1 MSALGSGSP
10 PIPEAVTT
18 QTLVD
23 DVLSSTSQR
32 AAGFELDLKALEVPT
47 FSCVEKLAEDL
58 SNCRAIESSLK
69 EAFTSIKR
77 NYRRADKDALRT
89 HIPHITPE
97 LDRTLSVLHDLEE
110 RLPAIRIKSAHMRNL
125 YDSSRKKAQV
135 LVKELR
141 WLNRDF
147 TSRWRIVIFSRSSPV
162 SWRWRATLR
171 ALFALAFILLTWC
184 MWIALRG
191 AYRAHRQRLVWG
203 ERLIS

>member
-1 MSALGSGSP
+1 M
-10 PIPEAVTT
+10 
-18 QTLVD
+18 QT
-23 DVLSSTSQR
+23 
-32 AAGFELDLKALEVPT
+32 
-47 FSCVEKLAEDL
+47 
-58 SNCRAIESSLK
+58 
-69 EAFTSIKR
+69 
-77 NYRRADKDALRT
+77 
-89 HIPHITPE
+89 
-97 LDRTLSVLHDLEE
+97 
-110 RLPAIRIKSAHMRNL
+110 AHVRNL
-125 YDSSRKKAQV
+125 YDSSRKKVLYFPLWFSINDPDAGVPPLQAQV